1 MIDRA
6 LHLPR
11 SCTQH
16 RERCRE
22 AGIGDEAEFAT
33 KVQLARTMVRRA
45 ADDKIPFRRV
55 TADAGY
61 GYSKS
66 RRHELKQADI
76 FHVATTRHDTPS
88 PGRPW
93 TTRSTTWSP
102 VRPGRSRSDAR
113 AARAPTAHG
122 STTEPASRPAPG
134 TALTASTG
142 P

>member
-16 RERCRE
+16 RERCRG

-61 GYSKS
+61 GYNKS

-76 FHVATTRHDTPS
+76 FHVVATTRHDTPVTRQALDH
-88 PGRPW
+88 PLHDLVAGPPRQKWKRRP
-93 TTRSTTWSP
+93 R
-102 VRPGRSRSDAR
+102 GKG
-113 AARAPTAHG
+113 AHG
-122 STTEPASRPAPG
+122 PRIYD
-134 TALTASTG
+134 
-142 P
+142 